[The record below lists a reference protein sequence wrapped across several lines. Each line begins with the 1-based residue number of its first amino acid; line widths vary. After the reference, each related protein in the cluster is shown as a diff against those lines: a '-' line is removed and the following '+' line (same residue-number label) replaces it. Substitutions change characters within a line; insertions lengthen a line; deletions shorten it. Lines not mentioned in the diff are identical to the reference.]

1 MAAVEAYVS
10 RERPGFIVRLVGYT
24 LSLRAAQLTGWR
36 ACTVAETG
44 RVFRIQAAVIQDA
57 LVVLEGGGMQ
67 PAVSW
72 HATLR

>member
-44 RVFRIQAAVIQDA
+44 RVFRIQDA